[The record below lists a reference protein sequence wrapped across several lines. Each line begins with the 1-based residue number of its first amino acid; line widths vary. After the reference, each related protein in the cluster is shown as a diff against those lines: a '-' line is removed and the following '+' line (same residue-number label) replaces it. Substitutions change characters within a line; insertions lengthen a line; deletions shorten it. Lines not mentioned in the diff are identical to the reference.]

1 MKNIELTACE
11 FSYIDESIP
20 VILDKKGYFFIDDK
34 IQELLTVKL
43 RKLKNKIPNVH
54 LDSGSFEVNTP
65 VFYYNETLVEYYD
78 HVTKL
83 MKKQGLVT
91 HSKKTDGG
99 GLHFHINLPSDI
111 YVGQQVRMCNS
122 LNRLPYLNW
131 IFNNPID
138 TWNGNNPYLNYKE
151 YYKLDIAPDIVE
163 STGLFMLKGTKST
176 PMRFEECGTN
186 RVEYRFFDMP
196 YNREEF
202 SNLLYFVHALHEKLL
217 EGWPEGALN
226 TEDLVNCK
234 NLSMKFM
241 ILKFKDLLIQLDLDY
256 KNYDIFV
263 QRNMKTRYKYGK
275 SYLV

>member
-20 VILDKKGYFFIDDK
+20 VILDSEGYFFIDDN
-34 IQELLTVKL
+34 IERLLNVKL
-43 RKLKNKIPNVH
+43 RKLKKKIPNVH

-78 HVTKL
+78 HITKL

-99 GLHFHINLPSDI
+99 GLHFHINLPSNI
-111 YVGQQVRMCNS
+111 YVSQQVTMCYT

-138 TWNGNNPYLNYKE
+138 TWNGNNPYLNFKD
-151 YYKLDIAPDIVE
+151 YYKLDITPDIVD
-163 STGLFMLKGTKST
+163 SIGLFMLKGSKST

-196 YNREEF
+196 YNRDEF
-202 SNLLYFVHALHEKLL
+202 SNLLNFVHALHE
-217 EGWPEGALN
+217 
-226 TEDLVNCK
+226 
-234 NLSMKFM
+234 NLSKTWLVGILESNDLFNCRELSMNFM
-241 ILKFKDLLIQLDLDY
+241 IQKFKDLLCELGLDY